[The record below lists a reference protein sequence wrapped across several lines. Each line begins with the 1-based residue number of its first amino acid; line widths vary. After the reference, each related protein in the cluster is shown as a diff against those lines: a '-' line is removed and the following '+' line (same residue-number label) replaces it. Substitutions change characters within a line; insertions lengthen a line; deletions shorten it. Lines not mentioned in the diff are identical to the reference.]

1 MVPNRVVPGIC
12 KKFSDGNLQTLSHYP
27 LSTVEHL
34 VRGYRSHAAMI
45 DGAVAQH
52 AGRALRRVANN
63 LPGGPKRARG
73 EWISRPEDY
82 ESRRTHRGHNVRRP
96 RVVRDQDIGD
106 ADEGDDF

>member
-12 KKFSDGNLQTLSHYP
+12 KKFSDGDLQALPHYP
-27 LSTVEHL
+27 LRPVEHFL
-34 VRGYRSHAAMI
+34 GRNRSHAAMI

-63 LPGGPKRARG
+63 LPCGPKRARG

-82 ESRRTHRGHNVRRP
+82 ESRRTHRSPNVRRAG
-96 RVVRDQDIGD
+96 VVRDQDIGD
-106 ADEGDDF
+106 ADEGEDF